1 MRWFLASRR
10 RVVLFMLGVL
20 VVLDLGRSLY
30 ARLGYA
36 RPTELWQPEP
46 RVYTDLAWP
55 PGNNLP
61 ANAPPGQRLYAQR
74 CAVCHGPDGRGN
86 GPAAP
91 SLIPRP
97 RDLTLGQFKYKSTP
111 PGQPPSDADLLGVLA
126 NGLQASAMPAFGDLL
141 STDELH
147 QIVSYIKG
155 LSTVFAPGPPEPLT
169 IPPRAAPDAASVA
182 HGQQLYQAYGCGGCH
197 GADGRARTT
206 LPDAKGY
213 PVVSRDLTAPWSFRG
228 GSAPEDVWRRLTT
241 GLAPSPMPSIAA
253 QTTPEERW
261 DLVNYVLSL
270 QRLPPWEAGGRLDG
284 PGQQT
289 DLVKRGEYLVHAEMC
304 GLCHTQINPTGIYRG
319 DDAYL
324 AGGMRVGAYPHG
336 VFVSRNLTSDP
347 ATGLG
352 TWTAPQIAE
361 AIRHGRPPTRLLN
374 FWAMPWVYL
383 HFLSQDDALA
393 IGHYLK
399 TLPPVHN
406 AIPTALRYGVV
417 ETVLVKLTRAL
428 PASKPVVLSYAEG
441 NFGQPQGG
449 VPRDLPQVLL
459 VNAQGLV
466 VLLGI
471 LGFMVAAPPGQ
482 RFPRRLRGWV
492 RLGLLILG
500 LVTLVLGGWIVY
512 ALPALR
518 LMPPEEMARAA
529 AAGIPKPNVAPPG
542 SPEQAVLVE
551 RGRYLF
557 TVASCA
563 FCHGN
568 DGSGGLKVSWRP
580 FGTLWVRNI
589 TTDQETGIGT
599 WSDAEMARA
608 IRSGISRDG
617 RVLHW
622 QGMIW
627 DHASNW
633 DEEDLRALIAYL
645 RLLPPVHR
653 AVAPP
658 RPPAADDCRVYTF
671 WIAASSEPG
680 CK

>member
-10 RVVLFMLGVL
+10 RVVLVILGVL

-111 PGQPPSDADLLGVLA
+111 PGQPPSDADLLGVIG
-126 NGLQASAMPAFGDLL
+126 NGLQASAMPAFSDLL

-147 QIVSYIKG
+147 QIVGYIKG

-284 PGQQT
+284 PGQQP

-304 GLCHTQINPTGIYRG
+304 GLCHTQINHTGIYRG

-352 TWTAPQIAE
+352 TWTATQIAA
-361 AIRHGRPPTRLLN
+361 AIRNGRPPTRLLN
-374 FWAMPWVYL
+374 FWAMPWIYL

-399 TLPPVHN
+399 TLPSVHN
-406 AIPTALRYGVV
+406 RIPTALRYGVV
-417 ETVLVKLTRAL
+417 ETVLVKLTRSL
-428 PASKPVVLSYAEG
+428 PVSNPVVLSYADG
-441 NFGQPQGG
+441 NFGQPKGG
-449 VPRDLPQVLL
+449 LPRDLPQVLL
-459 VNAQGLV
+459 VNAQWLV
-466 VLLGI
+466 VLIGI
-471 LGFMVAAPPGQ
+471 IGFIVAAPPGQ
-482 RFPRRLRGWV
+482 RFPRRLGGWV
-492 RLGLLILG
+492 RLGLIILG
-500 LVTLVLGGWIVY
+500 LVIIVLGGWIVY
-512 ALPALR
+512 TLPALR
-518 LMPPEEMARAA
+518 LIPPEEMARAA
-529 AAGIPKPNVAPPG
+529 AAGIPKPNAAPPG
-542 SPEQAVLVE
+542 SPEQAALVE

-568 DGSGGLKVSWRP
+568 NGSGGLKVSWRP

-608 IRSGISRDG
+608 IRSGISRNG

-653 AVAPP
+653 VVAPP

-671 WIAASSEPG
+671 WIASSSEPG